1 MEKQFKHI
9 SHKFIDS
16 LSDGV
21 FSIALTLLGLNV
33 VELVPEISQSE
44 NFNSAILE
52 NWPTLFSYLLGFVV
66 LFSTWYQYHVTGQYT
81 DGTNAWIVWQHGLAM
96 AWVALMPF
104 GVALLAQNLDTP
116 NRKWGVFYFGVC
128 LFGNYWTTM
137 ILAAFTKFNWP
148 VNWTEDLPTSPEIF
162 RKAAPIFMGVTAIF
176 GVLLVSLSLVYPW
189 AALIGYGLFVSSNV
203 TPVSSLNRMSPY
215 LEKIAKSK
223 ARVE

>member
-33 VELVPEISQSE
+33 VELVPEISKSE
-44 NFNSAILE
+44 DFNGAILD

-66 LFSTWYQYHVTGQYT
+66 LFSTWYQYHATSQYT
-81 DGTNAWIVWQHGLAM
+81 EGTNAWIVWQHGLAM

-116 NRKWGVFYFGVC
+116 NRKWGVFYFGIC

-137 ILAAFTKFNWP
+137 ILGAFTKFEWP
-148 VNWTEDLPTSPEIF
+148 VTWTEDLPTSPEIF
-162 RKAAPIFMGVTAIF
+162 RKAAPFFMATTAVI
-176 GVLLVSLSLVYPW
+176 GLVLVSLSLAFPW
-189 AALIGYGLFVSSNV
+189 AALIGYGLFVSTNV
-203 TPVSSLNRMSPY
+203 APVRTLNRFKPR
-215 LEKIAKSK
+215 LERMFAPK
-223 ARVE
+223 

>member
-1 MEKQFKHI
+1 
-9 SHKFIDS
+9 
-16 LSDGV
+16 
-21 FSIALTLLGLNV
+21 
-33 VELVPEISQSE
+33 
-44 NFNSAILE
+44 
-52 NWPTLFSYLLGFVV
+52 
-66 LFSTWYQYHVTGQYT
+66 
-81 DGTNAWIVWQHGLAM
+81 M

-104 GVALLAQNLDTP
+104 GVALLAQNLDTS

-203 TPVSSLNRMSPY
+203 NPVSSLNRMSPY

>member
-1 MEKQFKHI
+1 MDEQFRHI

-33 VELVPEISQSE
+33 VELVPEISKSP
-44 NFNSAILE
+44 NLNSALLE
-52 NWPTLFSYLLGFVV
+52 NWPTFFSYLLGFVV
-66 LFSTWYQYHVTGQYT
+66 LFSTWYQYHAGSQYVE
-81 DGTNAWIVWQHGLAM
+81 GTTAWIVWQHGLAM

-137 ILAAFTKFNWP
+137 ILLACVKFRFDAEYN
-148 VNWTEDLPTSPEIF
+148 ELLPIPAEWM
-162 RKAAPIFMGVTAIF
+162 RKASPIFLGVTALL
-176 GVLLVSLSLVYPW
+176 GLVLVSVALIAPW
-189 AALIGYGLFVSSNV
+189 IALIGYGIYVASNV
-203 TPVSSLNRMSPY
+203 APVRTLNRVKPI
-215 LEKIAKSK
+215 LERIILPRMK
-223 ARVE
+223 